1 MWAKVKPIIEWFTDG
16 ASDTVAAAN
25 AAQWGAGGYG
35 AYGTGVPVQGYNPY
49 QINQTGQKKA
59 EGEITVSFKDAPPGM
74 RVTDTRSSG
83 IDVNH
88 DVGYTRIGKTGMSG

>member
-1 MWAKVKPIIEWFTDG
+1 MSLFSRIVLWLVLQLGQKL
-16 ASDTVAAAN
+16 
-25 AAQWGAGGYG
+25 GYG
-35 AYGTGVPVQGYNPY
+35 AYGTGVSAQGYNPY
-49 QINQTGQKKA
+49 QIVQAAPKKA

-88 DVGYTRIGKTGMSG
+88 DVGYTRFGMGG